1 MNGFRREIQHGPP
14 LQLGD
19 REIVTEAEV
28 WSFQAKQMSLTDH
41 HAAGGGALLTWA
53 RPTAVI
59 ERRAGAEAAL
69 GTERRTPVTDVNLQL
84 EIALLIA
91 AIVLPLV
98 LTIFTTWS
106 HYRSSK
112 SPDELVF

>member
-1 MNGFRREIQHGPP
+1 MNGLRREIQHGPA

-28 WSFQAKQMSLTDH
+28 WSFQAKQMSLTDDK
-41 HAAGGGALLTWA
+41 AAGGGALFMWA

-59 ERRAGAEAAL
+59 ERSA
-69 GTERRTPVTDVNLQL
+69 GTERRIHVTDINLQL

-91 AIVLPLV
+91 AIVLPIV
-98 LTIFTTWS
+98 LTIFTTWA

-112 SPDELVF
+112 SPD

>member
-1 MNGFRREIQHGPP
+1 MNGLRREIQHGPA

-28 WSFQAKQMSLTDH
+28 WSFQAKQISLTDDN
-41 HAAGGGALLTWA
+41 AAGGGALFTWA

-59 ERRAGAEAAL
+59 ERSAS
-69 GTERRTPVTDVNLQL
+69 TERRTPVTDINLRL

-91 AIVLPLV
+91 AIVLPIV
-98 LTIFTTWS
+98 LTIFTTWAQ
-106 HYRSSK
+106 YRSSK
-112 SPDELVF
+112 SPE

>member
-14 LQLGD
+14 LHLGD

-41 HAAGGGALLTWA
+41 TAAGGGALLTWA
-53 RPTAVI
+53 RPTAMI
-59 ERRAGAEAAL
+59 ERSA
-69 GTERRTPVTDVNLQL
+69 GTERRTPVTDINRQL

-91 AIVLPLV
+91 AIVLPIV
-98 LTIFTTWS
+98 LTIFTTWAR
-106 HYRSSK
+106 RSSK
-112 SPDELVF
+112 SPAESVH